1 VSVIVVNLL
10 SLAPFV
16 PSSEFVVEKM
26 LELVNLKPGEKLFDL
41 GSGDG
46 RIIIMAA
53 KKYNVSAVGIELRE
67 DLVEQSRQKI
77 KENHLE
83 DVVKVIHG
91 NFLEV
96 DLSTADAVTMY
107 LTTGGNTQVKPK
119 LEKEL
124 KAGARI
130 VSHDFEIPGWVP
142 AKIEKIAE
150 EQEYWPL
157 HHTVYLYERL

>member
-1 VSVIVVNLL
+1 L

-26 LELVNLKPGEKLFDL
+26 LELANLKPGEKLFDL

-53 KKYNVSAVGIELRE
+53 KKYNASAVGIELRE

-96 DLSTADAVTMY
+96 DLSKADVITMY
-107 LTTGGNTQVKPK
+107 LTTGGNAQVKPK

-157 HHTVYLYERL
+157 HHTIYLYEKLGEK